1 MLVYPGLRFRGDDE
15 NEVRAR
21 QNSPWLG
28 GAKLDR
34 SGPFPQAA
42 LRRWWCI
49 TTSTRMGLRGRL
61 AKFLDIPIVEWTM
74 LGTGLVLMAIAP
86 LLGPIPGPG
95 GIPVFAAG
103 LVLVLKSSMWAK
115 RHYARFKR
123 WKPKAGQW
131 TDWALRRP
139 SARRREALRKANP
152 LADRN

>member
-1 MLVYPGLRFRGDDE
+1 VLVYLASPGGGDEE
-15 NEVRAR
+15 NEVGGR

-42 LRRWWCI
+42 LRRWRCI
-49 TTSTRMGLRGRL
+49 TTSTRMARRD
-61 AKFLDIPIVEWTM
+61 KWRQWLDNPVVEWTM
-74 LGTGLVLMAIAP
+74 LGTGLILMAIAP

-103 LVLVLKSSMWAK
+103 LVLVLKSGMWAK
-115 RHYARFKR
+115 RRYARFKR
-123 WKPKAGQW
+123 WRPKVGRW

-139 SARRREALRKANP
+139 SARRREAIRKAKP
-152 LADRN
+152 SATRN